1 MKHFVVPRGIFFG
14 WGSLDYLKGVQGKKA
29 FIVTDKPLVEM
40 GVADKVAGYLQEAG
54 LETKIFD
61 GSLPDPPRACVLEG
75 VDMLKN
81 FEADWIVAL
90 GGGSSMDTAKGIWVL
105 YEHPN
110 LTWDEVFVPF
120 GIPPLRNKAKMIAIA
135 TTSGTGSEVTC
146 AAVITNKEVK
156 PEVKQVIASHEIT
169 PDVAIVDPELSSSM
183 PPLVTSAT
191 GMDALTHAIESYTSI
206 AATDIDKAID
216 LGAIKIIFRALPKAF
231 ADGRNAAA
239 REDMHTASLM
249 AGMAFT
255 NSFLGITH
263 ALAHQLGTEYGV
275 PHGKGNSLML
285 PYVIQFNAIAVA
297 ELYAEIADYLKLD
310 YENNK
315 DAVKKLVAAIF
326 ELQRDSGLP
335 STIKD
340 AGIDEADFKKK
351 LDGLANNA
359 MGDITVG
366 NNPRVPSL
374 QDLKDLYVAAFYGQ
388 EVM

>member
-75 VDMLKN
+75 VDMLKD

-310 YENNK
+310 FENNK